1 MSNSYNINLLVI
13 QSILIV
19 ILFGIVLWLI
29 RLSRATKLE
38 RRFGKF
44 SVNVIEDKES
54 SLFDRLIK
62 VYNERRKR
70 ISKVLYKLKIFDD
83 YSKKYEKYCDN
94 TRIIREDPMDYMSTK
109 VLSGAAMMILIVISD
124 VFQYKPIT
132 SFQLL
137 SSFLVGFFIPDVL
150 LISKEKMRKRQIEKD
165 MLKAIIIMN
174 NSFKSGLSIMQA
186 IYMVSNELEGP
197 ISEEFKKMYI
207 DLSFG
212 LNMEVVFERF
222 TNRIDTKEARYI
234 TTSLNVLNKT
244 GGNIVQVFA
253 SVERNSFTRK
263 KLEEELGA
271 LAASSSAIFKILV
284 VIPVLLFL
292 GIFILN
298 PAYLIPLFLEPLG
311 WFLILLMVLIYV
323 VYIIVIRRVMKVKV
337 MVWWRRIIKVLP

>member
-1 MSNSYNINLLVI
+1 MLNGYNINLLVMQI
-13 QSILIV
+13 IIIL

-29 RLSRATKLE
+29 KLNRVTRLE
-38 RRFGKF
+38 RRFSKF
-44 SVNVIEDKES
+44 SVNVIRDDELS
-54 SLFDRLIK
+54 FFDRLIK
-62 VYNERRKR
+62 IYNVNRKKL
-70 ISKVLYKLKIFDD
+70 SKILYKLKIFND

-94 TRIIREDPMDYMSTK
+94 TRIIREDPMDYISTK
-109 VLSGAAMMILIVISD
+109 VLAGCAMMILIVISD
-124 VFQYKPIT
+124 VFQYKNIT
-132 SFQLL
+132 FLQLITT
-137 SSFLVGFFIPDVL
+137 FLIGFFIPDVL
-150 LISKEKMRKRQIEKD
+150 LISKTKMRKHQIEKD

-186 IYMVSNELEGP
+186 IYMVSNELDGP

-222 TNRIDTKEARYI
+222 TKRIDTKEARYI

-263 KLEEELGA
+263 KLQEELGA
-271 LAASSSAIFKILV
+271 LAASAKAIFKILV
-284 VIPVLLFL
+284 AIPILIFL

-298 PAYLIPLFLEPLG
+298 PNYFTPLFTDPIG
-311 WFLILLMVLIYV
+311 IMLLFVIILIYV
-323 VYIIVIRRVMKVKV
+323 LYIIVIRKVMKVKV
-337 MVWWRRIIKVLP
+337 MM

>member
-1 MSNSYNINLLVI
+1 
-13 QSILIV
+13 
-19 ILFGIVLWLI
+19 
-29 RLSRATKLE
+29 
-38 RRFGKF
+38 
-44 SVNVIEDKES
+44 
-54 SLFDRLIK
+54 
-62 VYNERRKR
+62 
-70 ISKVLYKLKIFDD
+70 
-83 YSKKYEKYCDN
+83 
-94 TRIIREDPMDYMSTK
+94 
-109 VLSGAAMMILIVISD
+109 
-124 VFQYKPIT
+124 
-132 SFQLL
+132 
-137 SSFLVGFFIPDVL
+137 
-150 LISKEKMRKRQIEKD
+150 
-165 MLKAIIIMN
+165 
-174 NSFKSGLSIMQA
+174 MQA

-337 MVWWRRIIKVLP
+337 MV

>member
-1 MSNSYNINLLVI
+1 MLNGYHINLL
-13 QSILIV
+13 ILQIIMILV
-19 ILFGIVLWLI
+19 LFGIVLWLI
-29 RLSRATKLE
+29 RLNRATRLE
-38 RRFGKF
+38 KRFSRF
-44 SVNVIEDKES
+44 SVNVIKDEDL
-54 SLFDRLIK
+54 SLFDKLKKGFNII
-62 VYNERRKR
+62 RKR
-70 ISKVLYKLKIFDD
+70 LSKYLYKLKIFNE

-109 VLSGAAMMILIVISD
+109 VLAGFAMMLLIVTSD
-124 VFQYKPIT
+124 VFQYKNIT
-132 SFQLL
+132 FLQLIMT
-137 SSFLVGFFIPDVL
+137 FLIGFFIPDVFL
-150 LISKEKMRKRQIEKD
+150 FAKEKSRKRLIEKD

-186 IYMVSNELEGP
+186 IYMVSNELDGP

-263 KLEEELGA
+263 KLQEELGA
-271 LAASSSAIFKILV
+271 LAASANAIFKILV
-284 VIPVLLFL
+284 VIPILLFL

-298 PAYLIPLFLEPLG
+298 PSYFVPLFSNPIG
-311 WFLILLMVLIYV
+311 WILLMIIFLIYII
-323 VYIIVIRRVMKVKV
+323 YIIVIRRIMKVKV
-337 MVWWRRIIKVLP
+337 MM

>member
-1 MSNSYNINLLVI
+1 MLNSNDINLFI
-13 QSILIV
+13 TNSIFIV
-19 ILFGIVLWLI
+19 ILFGIVLWLFGLI
-29 RLSRATKLE
+29 RVGKLE
-38 RRFGKF
+38 RRFSKYTI
-44 SVNVIEDKES
+44 NTINDREL
-54 SLFDRLIK
+54 SLFDKFVNI
-62 VYNERRKR
+62 YYDTRKR
-70 ISKVLYKLKIFDD
+70 LSKQLYKLKIFDD

-94 TRIIREDPMDYMSTK
+94 TKIIREDPMEYIATK
-109 VLSGAAMMILIVISD
+109 VIVGICMIVLIVISNLLQHGVVTLLNLIT
-124 VFQYKPIT
+124 VFLI
-132 SFQLL
+132 
-137 SSFLVGFFIPDVL
+137 GFFIPDLL
-150 LISKEKMRKRQIEKD
+150 LISKTKLRKKQIEKD

-337 MVWWRRIIKVLP
+337 MV